1 MRATT
6 HHVQI
11 APFDHKSIMKSSR
24 SSFSF
29 SPAGFIPFRDRKVLD
44 RVRRIRKEDI
54 TKHRNPDFRI
64 TVVPGADLEHL
75 WITDMFF
82 RIQTAMAADR
92 PYVMIMPNPWPGYA
106 KLARMLNRA
115 RVNCRRLHTFNMD
128 EYANEH
134 GEIAPETWELGFMH
148 AFKKYFW
155 SELDPKLRPPERN
168 IQGPTD
174 RNIGVYGKMIADLGG
189 ADICYSGPG
198 WTGHLA
204 FIEPDAPEF
213 AGSLEEWKQMGPRVC
228 TLSPFTIAQNSLHG
242 SFGMSGDLCAV
253 PPKAATIGPAEVIA
267 AKHRIDM
274 HAITIDGSF
283 ASWQRLTTRLV
294 LHGPVTPRVPESI
307 LQTLRTDVWV
317 SESIAENIEPRWD
330 KGY

>member
-1 MRATT
+1 
-6 HHVQI
+6 
-11 APFDHKSIMKSSR
+11 
-24 SSFSF
+24 
-29 SPAGFIPFRDRKVLD
+29 
-44 RVRRIRKEDI
+44 
-54 TKHRNPDFRI
+54 
-64 TVVPGADLEHL
+64 
-75 WITDMFF
+75 
-82 RIQTAMAADR
+82 
-92 PYVMIMPNPWPGYA
+92 MPNPWPGYV
-106 KLARMLNRA
+106 KLAAMLNRA
-115 RVNCRRLHTFNMD
+115 KVDCRKLHTFNMD
-128 EYANEH
+128 EYADQD
-134 GEIAPETWELGFMH
+134 GRIAPESWEFGFGH

-155 SELDPKLRPPERN
+155 SSLHPKLRPAEKNVRIFTDKN
-168 IQGPTD
+168 IND
-174 RNIGVYGKMIADLGG
+174 YGRMLADLGG

-242 SFGMSGDLCAV
+242 CFGCSGDLTAV
-253 PPKAATIGPAEVIA
+253 PPKAATIGPAEVIGS
-267 AKHRIDM
+267 KHRIDM
-274 HAITIDGSF
+274 HAITVDGSF

-317 SESIAENIEPRWD
+317 SESLAANIETRWD

>member
-1 MRATT
+1 MKKRSGKFTF
-6 HHVQI
+6 
-11 APFDHKSIMKSSR
+11 APA
-24 SSFSF
+24 
-29 SPAGFIPFRDRKVLD
+29 PFIPFRDTKAIA
-44 RVRRIRKEDI
+44 RVRRIRRADI
-54 TKHRNPDFRI
+54 AKHRNPDFRI
-64 TVVPGADLEHL
+64 TVVPDAEIEFL

-82 RIQTAMAADR
+82 RIKTAMDAGKPFVAT
-92 PYVMIMPNPWPGYA
+92 MPNPWSGYTR
-106 KLARMLNRA
+106 LARMLNQA
-115 RVNCRRLHTFNMD
+115 KVDCRKLHTFNMD
-128 EYANEH
+128 EYADEN
-134 GEIAPETWELGFMH
+134 GRIAPESWEFGFGH
-148 AFKKYFW
+148 SFKKYFW
-155 SELDPKLRPPERN
+155 SQLDSKLRPPEKQVR
-168 IQGPTD
+168 IFTD
-174 RNIGVYGKMIADLGG
+174 RNLQDYGRMLADLGG

-213 AGSLEEWKQMGPRVC
+213 AGSLEEWKQMGPRIC

-242 SFGMSGDLCAV
+242 CFGSSGDLCAV

-274 HAITIDGSF
+274 HAITVDGSF

-317 SESIAENIEPRWD
+317 SESIAADIKPRWD

>member
-1 MRATT
+1 MKKTRSTFT
-6 HHVQI
+6 F
-11 APFDHKSIMKSSR
+11 APAKSI
-24 SSFSF
+24 
-29 SPAGFIPFRDRKVLD
+29 PFQDTQAVARARAIK
-44 RVRRIRKEDI
+44 RQNI

-64 TVVPGADLEHL
+64 EVVPDAEIEHR

-82 RIQTAMAADR
+82 RISHAMAAGR
-92 PYVMIMPNPWPGYA
+92 QLVAIMPNPWPGYA
-106 KLARMLNRA
+106 KLADLLNRA
-115 RVNCRRLHTFNMD
+115 RVDCRKLHTFNMD
-128 EYANEH
+128 EYADQD
-134 GEIAPETWELGFMH
+134 GRIAPETWEFGFGH

-155 SELDPKLRPPERN
+155 ARLDPKLRPPEKQ
-168 IQGPTD
+168 IHGFTD
-174 RNIGVYGKMIADLGG
+174 QNLPVYGRMLADLGG

-213 AGSLEEWKQMGPRVC
+213 AGSLEEWKNMGPRIV

-242 SFGMSGDLCAV
+242 CFGSSGDLWAV

-274 HAITIDGSF
+274 HAITIHGSF
-283 ASWQRLTTRLV
+283 ASWQRLTSRLV

-307 LQTLRTDVWV
+307 LQILRTDVWV
-317 SESIAENIEPRWD
+317 SESIAANIETRWE

>member
-1 MRATT
+1 MSDFT
-6 HHVQI
+6 
-11 APFDHKSIMKSSR
+11 FE
-24 SSFSF
+24 
-29 SPAGFIPFRDRKVLD
+29 PAAFIPFRDAAVLD
-44 RVRRIRKEDI
+44 RVRKIKKEDI
-54 TKHRNPDFRI
+54 ARHPNPDFKISVMPAAEIEFRW
-64 TVVPGADLEHL
+64 LM
-75 WITDMFF
+75 DMFL
-82 RIQTAMAADR
+82 RIKTAADR
-92 PYVMIMPNPWPGYA
+92 GETCVLITPQPWPNYRR
-106 KLARMLNRA
+106 LAFLLNEH
-115 RVNCRRLHTFNMD
+115 RVDCRRLHTFNMD
-128 EYANEH
+128 EYANQD
-134 GEIAPETWELGFMH
+134 GAIAPETWPQGFLHCM
-148 AFKKYFW
+148 KKHFYGK
-155 SELDPKLRPPERN
+155 LDAALRPPEDQ

-174 RNIGVYGKMIADLGG
+174 ENIGRYGAMIAELGG
-189 ADICYSGPG
+189 ADCCYSGPG

-213 AGSLEEWKQMGPRVC
+213 DAPLDEWKKMGPRVC

-274 HAITIDGSF
+274 HAITVDGSF
-283 ASWQRLTTRLV
+283 ASWQRLVTRLV

-317 SESIAENIEPRWD
+317 SDRIAEDIEPKWD

>member
-1 MRATT
+1 MKKKTNTFAF
-6 HHVQI
+6 
-11 APFDHKSIMKSSR
+11 APAEFV
-24 SSFSF
+24 
-29 SPAGFIPFRDRKVLD
+29 PFRDRKVLD
-44 RVRRIRKEDI
+44 RVRRIRTEEL
-54 TKHRNPDFRI
+54 TRHSNPDFRI
-64 TVVPGADLEHL
+64 EIMPDAAFERR
-75 WITDMFF
+75 WIEDMFK
-82 RIQTAMAADR
+82 RIKAAMQEGDH
-92 PYVMIMPNPWPGYA
+92 YVMIMPNPWPGYA
-106 KLARMLNRA
+106 KLARMINRA
-115 RVNCRRLHTFNMD
+115 RIDCRKLHTFNMD

-134 GEIAPETWELGFMH
+134 GRIAPESWEFGFMH

-155 SELDPKLRPPERN
+155 SQVDPKLRPPEKN

-174 RNIGVYGKMIADLGG
+174 RNIKSYGRMIADLGN

-213 AGSLEEWKQMGPRVC
+213 AGTLDAWKKMGPRVC

-283 ASWQRLTTRLV
+283 ASWQRLTSRLV
-294 LHGPVTPRVPESI
+294 LHGPVTPLIPESI

-317 SESIAENIEPRWD
+317 SESIAKNIEPRWD